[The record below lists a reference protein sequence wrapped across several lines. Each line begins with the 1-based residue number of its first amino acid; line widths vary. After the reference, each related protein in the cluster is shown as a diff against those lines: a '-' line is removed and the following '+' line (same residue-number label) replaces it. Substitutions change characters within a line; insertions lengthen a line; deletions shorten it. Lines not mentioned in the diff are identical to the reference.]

1 MTRWL
6 LLIGALG
13 IATISDHS
21 IAAEISRD
29 QIATIWQS
37 SCNPWV
43 DYNCAAP
50 KISPKTLRA
59 MERSGNCD
67 PYLDYKCL
75 DTYLGNDFFTRFY
88 RYYAL
93 EWGHGVAPSDPNAP
107 PSRRSDSVWP
117 ATPQST
123 PPMPFTEWPYGGTT
137 TIGVTRPNSVDSP
150 LMVALGN
157 TQLGAAMNAACPGLR
172 LDRRRRQS
180 QHEFGEAWRQRTGGI
195 RLHAQHGPA

>member
-1 MTRWL
+1 MRQWL
-6 LLIGALG
+6 LPIVVLG

-21 IAAEISRD
+21 IAAEISKD
-29 QIATIWQS
+29 QIATLWQS

-43 DYNCAAP
+43 DYNSAAP

-75 DTYLGNDFFTRFY
+75 DGYLGNDFFTRFY

-93 EWGHGVAPSDPNAP
+93 EWGHGVAPGDPNAP
-107 PSRRSDSVWP
+107 PSRRADSMWP

-123 PPMPFTEWPYGGTT
+123 P
-137 TIGVTRPNSVDSP
+137 
-150 LMVALGN
+150 
-157 TQLGAAMNAACPGLR
+157 
-172 LDRRRRQS
+172 RQS
-180 QHEFGEAWRQRTGGI
+180 RSF
-195 RLHAQHGPA
+195 LPAFL

>member
-1 MTRWL
+1 MTKWFL
-6 LLIGALG
+6 PVVVFG

-21 IAAEISRD
+21 IAAEISKD
-29 QIATIWQS
+29 QIATLWQS

-50 KISPKTLRA
+50 KISAKALRA

-93 EWGHGVAPSDPNAP
+93 EWGHAVAPSDPNAP

-117 ATPQST
+117 VTPQST

-137 TIGVTRPNSVDSP
+137 TIGVKGQIQSTARSWLRWQTRNLVR
-150 LMVALGN
+150 G
-157 TQLGAAMNAACPGLR
+157 
-172 LDRRRRQS
+172 
-180 QHEFGEAWRQRTGGI
+180 
-195 RLHAQHGPA
+195 